1 MFGIDLYEHMF
12 YNDYITTESVRW
24 KGGLMD
30 RREDNCVKNLS
41 KEEYREALISIF
53 KGMESEEKLR
63 FWYKYIRAIENGED

>member
-1 MFGIDLYEHMF
+1 M
-12 YNDYITTESVRW
+12 N
-24 KGGLMD
+24 K
-30 RREDNCVKNLS
+30 REDNRVKDLS

>member
-1 MFGIDLYEHMF
+1 
-12 YNDYITTESVRW
+12 
-24 KGGLMD
+24 MD